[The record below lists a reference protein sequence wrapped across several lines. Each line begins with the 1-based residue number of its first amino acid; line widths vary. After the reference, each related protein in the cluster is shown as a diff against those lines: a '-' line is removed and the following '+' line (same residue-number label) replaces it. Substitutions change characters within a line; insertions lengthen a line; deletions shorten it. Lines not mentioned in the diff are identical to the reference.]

1 MPQASPTQP
10 PPDRREPEFQTDR
23 CRALYDYWTGLP
35 KAPRGATPLKSA
47 LDPLAI
53 PKLLPRVLLHDL
65 RQPGRAILR
74 LVGTGLVAQY
84 GFDPTGHDY
93 KRYVDPERWPS
104 ALGELVKVATHPCG
118 MRVLTEHIHTGGE
131 VHENEAV
138 GLPLE
143 ADDGSGRFLLF
154 VDEIVTAPRNIN
166 ARRQPVERLVVKR
179 RDYIDI
185 GAGVPTAAEPDASVP
200 SQQAG

>member
-1 MPQASPTQP
+1 MAGKTSP
-10 PPDRREPEFQTDR
+10 DISTDR
-23 CRALYDYWTGLP
+23 CRSLLSYWCGLP
-35 KAPRGATPLKSA
+35 RPPHSLIPLKSA

-74 LVGTGLVAQY
+74 LVGTGLVEQY

-93 KRYVDPERWPS
+93 ARYVEPERWPS
-104 ALGELVKVATHPCG
+104 ALAELVKVAAFPCG
-118 MRVLTEHIHTGGE
+118 MRVLTEHVHAGGQ

-154 VDEIVTAPRNIN
+154 VDEIVKAPPGIN
-166 ARRQPVERLVVKR
+166 PRRRPVERLVVKQ
-179 RDYIDI
+179 RDYLDI
-185 GAGVPTAAEPDASVP
+185 GGGVPPAASA
-200 SQQAG
+200 A

>member
-1 MPQASPTQP
+1 MT
-10 PPDRREPEFQTDR
+10 DRHAPEFLTDR
-23 CRALYDYWTGLP
+23 CRALYAYWGDLP
-35 KAPRGATPLKSA
+35 KAPHGQIPLKSA

-53 PKLLPRVLLHDL
+53 PRLLPRVLLHDL

-74 LVGTGLVAQY
+74 LVGTGLVEQY

-93 KRYVDPERWPS
+93 ARYVEPERWPS
-104 ALGELVKVATHPCG
+104 AIRELTKVATHPCG

-154 VDEIVTAPRNIN
+154 VDEIVKAPPTIN
-166 ARRQPVERLVVKR
+166 TRRRPMQRLIVKQ
-179 RDYIDI
+179 RDYFDI
-185 GAGVPTAAEPDASVP
+185 GAGVPPAAGPDAYLPAQRAS
-200 SQQAG
+200 

>member
-1 MPQASPTQP
+1 MAGIAL
-10 PPDRREPEFQTDR
+10 PDIVTDR
-23 CRALYDYWTGLP
+23 CRSLLGHWFSLP
-35 KAPRGATPLKSA
+35 RPPHSLIPLKSA

-74 LVGTGLVAQY
+74 LVGTGLVEQY

-93 KRYVDPERWPS
+93 ERYVEPERWPS
-104 ALGELVKVATHPCG
+104 ALAELVKVAGHPCG
-118 MRVLTEHIHTGGE
+118 MRVLTEHVHSDGR

-154 VDEIVTAPRNIN
+154 VDEIVKAPVGIDP
-166 ARRQPVERLVVKR
+166 RRRPVRHLVVKQ
-179 RDYIDI
+179 RDYLDI
-185 GAGVPTAAEPDASVP
+185 GGGAPSAGATAAVR
-200 SQQAG
+200 